1 MLDKKTA
8 LTSAAKFAGTVTR
21 EFSPSAV
28 VFFGSYA
35 NGNPNEYSDIDVAVI
50 FDRFTGDWQKTV
62 SRLWHFTWDIDD
74 RIEPHLLDRANDSI
88 GFVGEVLRTGQVI
101 YQA

>member
-8 LTSAAKFAGTVTR
+8 LTSATKYADAVTK

-28 VFFGSYA
+28 VFFGSYVSGSPTE
-35 NGNPNEYSDIDVAVI
+35 NSDIDVAVI
-50 FDRFTGDWQKTV
+50 FNRFTGDWQKTA

-74 RIEPHLLDRANDSI
+74 RIEPHLLDRANDPV
-88 GFVGEVLRTGQVI
+88 GFVGEVLRTGEII

>member
-1 MLDKKTA
+1 MLDKKEA
-8 LTSAAKFAGTVTR
+8 LTSVMKYAHAVTK
-21 EFSPSAV
+21 EFSPSEV

-35 NGNPNEYSDIDVAVI
+35 NGTPTENSDIDIAVV
-50 FDRFTGDWQKTV
+50 FDGFTGDWQKTV

-74 RIEPHLLDRANDSI
+74 RIEPHLLDRASDPI
-88 GFVGEVLRTGQVI
+88 GFVGEVLRTGEVV